1 MSYIW
6 IQTTHG
12 CIHTRPPI
20 PLLLDMSRS
29 LLDERIYLMRETQE
43 LESNVTQ
50 RAGRP
55 SGFLLLV
62 FFKQTNQKPKQ
73 VLLWVVGVG
82 GFHDNWDLGSQ

>member
-1 MSYIW
+1 MFVQVCLLLSIRMSYIW

-29 LLDERIYLMRETQE
+29 LLDEQIYLTRETQE

-55 SGFLLLV
+55 SGFLLL
-62 FFKQTNQKPKQ
+62 FF
-73 VLLWVVGVG
+73 
-82 GFHDNWDLGSQ
+82 